1 MSVLAVGS
9 ILAASLLD
17 WLAVA
22 YRCQRV
28 KYITKPLALA
38 LLILWV
44 SLADGWR
51 YPLLLFTLGALFSLA
66 GDICLM
72 LPGRFFLY
80 GLFAFLIAHFCYT
93 AGFIH
98 DGLPG
103 SLLFYLLIVLTV
115 VIAVIVTRKIRH
127 GVNHTPGTGHLKK
140 AVTLYSVA
148 ITVMF
153 LSAISTV
160 FMPAWEPQTSL
171 LAALG
176 GLLFYFSD
184 SLLAY
189 DRFVIP
195 VKNGRLLVR
204 ISYHLG
210 QLFLLWGA
218 VRHFSL

>member
-1 MSVLAVGS
+1 MPGLAVGS

-22 YRCQRV
+22 HRCQRV
-28 KYITKPLALA
+28 KYFTKPLVLT
-38 LLILWV
+38 LLILWI
-44 SLADGWR
+44 SLAGGWR
-51 YPLLLFTLGALFSLA
+51 FPLLLFTLGALFSLA

-72 LPGRFFLY
+72 LPGRLFLY
-80 GLFAFLIAHFCYT
+80 GLFAFLIAHSLYI

-98 DGLPG
+98 DGLPA
-103 SLLFYLLIVLTV
+103 SLFFYLLIALTV
-115 VIAVIVTRKIRH
+115 LIAVIFTRKIRR

-148 ITVMF
+148 VTGMF
-153 LSAISTV
+153 LSAFSTV
-160 FMPAWEPQTSL
+160 FKHAWEPEASL

-176 GLLFYFSD
+176 GLFFYFSD

-189 DRFVIP
+189 ARFVVPI
-195 VKNGRLLVR
+195 KSGRLLVR

-218 VRHFSL
+218 VCHFSL